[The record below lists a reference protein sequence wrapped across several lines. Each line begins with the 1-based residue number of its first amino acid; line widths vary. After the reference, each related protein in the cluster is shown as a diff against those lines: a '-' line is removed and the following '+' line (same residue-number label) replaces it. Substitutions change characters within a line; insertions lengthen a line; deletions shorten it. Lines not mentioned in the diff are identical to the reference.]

1 MKDAQIISI
10 GDELLIGDTINTNA
24 AVIGSFL
31 SDLGF
36 SVKGVQ
42 VLPDSRKPV
51 YHAVRRS
58 LETYPLTITTGGLGP
73 THDDINKRVVAEL
86 FESSWVRDENVL
98 EHIARMFKERGYK
111 LGEEIGR
118 ASCRERG

>member
-24 AVIGSFL
+24 AVIGAFL

-51 YHAVRRS
+51 YHAVRHA
-58 LETYPLTITTGGLGP
+58 LETYPLTITTGGLCH
-73 THDDINKRVVAEL
+73 THDDITKRVVAVL
-86 FESSWVRDENVL
+86 FELYWGRDENVL
-98 EHIARMFKERGYK
+98 
-111 LGEEIGR
+111 
-118 ASCRERG
+118 

>member
-51 YHAVRRS
+51 YHAVRHS

-73 THDDINKRVVAEL
+73 THDDITKRVVAEL
-86 FESSWVRDENVL
+86 FESSWVRDDSKSSATTLLV
-98 EHIARMFKERGYK
+98 IS
-111 LGEEIGR
+111 
-118 ASCRERG
+118 SCVGPRPPVVIVNG